1 MFKKNCIVN
10 GNEFPIDQ
18 IEFSLDDL
26 LKKFIKDKDIKIA
39 VAVNN
44 RLIEK
49 SEWKK
54 KKISNG
60 DIIEIVQPF
69 FGGWFEEKW

>member
-10 GNEFPIDQ
+10 GNEFPIKQ
-18 IEFSLDDL
+18 IEFYLDDL
-26 LKKFIKDKDIKIA
+26 LKQFIKDKNIQMSVA
-39 VAVNN
+39 VAVNSK
-44 RLIEK
+44 LIGK

-54 KKISNG
+54 KKISSG

-69 FGGWFEEKW
+69 YGG

>member
-1 MFKKNCIVN
+1 MFKKNCIVS
-10 GNEFPIDQ
+10 EIISIDR

-26 LKKFIKDKDIKIA
+26 LKIYKDKDIKIA

-60 DIIEIVQPF
+60 DVIEIVQPF
-69 FGGWFEEKW
+69 FGG